1 MKKQKKIDGG
11 DEPQWL
17 DPKNDGKTSYTDG
30 EIEILVGGFI
40 EDHPE
45 QYEVLKGKD
54 GPNIAREMLRN
65 RFRALDPNRKKSNH
79 LRMMN

>member
-17 DPKNDGKTSYTDG
+17 DPKNDGKTSYTDE
-30 EIEILVGGFI
+30 EIEMLVDGFI

-45 QYEVLKGKD
+45 QYELLKEKD
-54 GPNIAREMLRN
+54 GPNTARIILRN
-65 RFRALDPNRKKSNH
+65 RFKELDPNRKKSN